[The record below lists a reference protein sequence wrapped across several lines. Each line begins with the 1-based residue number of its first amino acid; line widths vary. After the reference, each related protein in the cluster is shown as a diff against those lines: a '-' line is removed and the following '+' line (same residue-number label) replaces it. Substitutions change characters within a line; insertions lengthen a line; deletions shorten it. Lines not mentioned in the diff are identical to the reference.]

1 MYSPPYIF
9 FHGYGP
15 QGFRWADNTNP
26 ALHQLSTLDNAP
38 HDLLSSLSVNVSKPD
53 TLLAWLDTNNAALIS
68 DLTIFVEPVDTRPQL
83 WCALFRKL
91 QNEAMGVE
99 NLDIYWDAEWGGGL
113 LSWFGLGRSV
123 EFVREVAKLK
133 VRNSVVIRGFYG
145 RNWPDYLEQNM
156 GLRPVE
162 DFSSNEMKRSLRIYQ
177 KGTEHLNP

>member
-1 MYSPPYIF
+1 M
-9 FHGYGP
+9 
-15 QGFRWADNTNP
+15 N
-26 ALHQLSTLDNAP
+26 NAP
-38 HDLLSSLSVNVSKPD
+38 HDLLPSLSINVSKPD

-68 DLTIFVEPVDTRPQL
+68 DLTIFVEPVDTRPQP

-91 QNEAMGVE
+91 QNEATGVE

-113 LSWFGLGRSV
+113 LSWLGLGKSL

-133 VRNSVVIRGFYG
+133 VRNPVVIRGFYG
-145 RNWPDYLEQNM
+145 RNWPGYLEQNM

-162 DFSSNEMKRSLRIYQ
+162 DFSSNGKKRSLRIYQ